1 MSTPSDIAIIGVGLH
16 PFGRYPSKSALEMG
30 EDAVIDALADAGANW
45 DDVDVLWA
53 SSMEVKN
60 PEAITG
66 LLGLTG
72 IPARSTFTGCASGGN
87 TLAQAANAFGRV
99 GQAGAGKPPGANG
112 RADQRTLA
120 RRTGQPITEQ
130 RQVEPLDTQ
139 GLGAASRPGEDTDVG
154 RRKALLADA
163 GDGAFTG
170 LEGQGRELDMDGCH
184 TGLC

>member
-1 MSTPSDIAIIGVGLH
+1 MVIGEQTVALDHHDVQPIVGVVQHPRIAPGQQVVEH
-16 PFGRYPSKSALEMG
+16 AL
-30 EDAVIDALADAGANW
+30 AALADLRHGH
-45 DDVDVLWA
+45 
-53 SSMEVKN
+53 
-60 PEAITG
+60 
-66 LLGLTG
+66 
-72 IPARSTFTGCASGGN
+72 
-87 TLAQAANAFGRV
+87 AFGKALLVVQPAQVEQTLHRV

-139 GLGAASRPGEDTDVG
+139 GLGAASRAGEDTDVG

-163 GDGAFTG
+163 GEGAFAG